1 MVVNWATGS
10 RNRGIFGGVFGC
22 RRPRL
27 STMAVVSAAVHNL
40 LQRHLPTR
48 SDDEIDGLVQ
58 EFRHWWRGMPD
69 GSSIEEV
76 VDGAMDIADELFDAS
91 ILADANAFRAQWMA
105 IVDGIHTPAARWDW
119 NGTNWARLRN
129 RVRAQVAL
137 RPVAP
142 TPAPKPADK
151 SKKEDEYFWGEK
163 KPAGMKEGDKV
174 MPGVI
179 KKAMAEGLLDKE
191 DDPGFVAVGG
201 DMYIVTKK
209 KKVDP
214 PGTAAGGATT
224 GLSRF
229 QETTL
234 FATEYVRCAEKVLRD
249 VAHRSP
255 SVEQYVKSTFAEYA
269 TSDREKYDQLVLS
282 GLTADKL
289 LKTYDG
295 KAKEEVYAD
304 DAIELHLY
312 NIAQEEYVKRTGNI
326 VGARAVSG
334 VQSFL
339 LPQAVCDA
347 AAKHTQAQSKLQTSM
362 QQVGGSAAP
371 KSRAQ
376 RAPFVPVSE
385 RLCYGCKKP
394 GHVLADCPNL
404 SDAEK
409 IAKLKEINA
418 AKGAGKGKGRS

>member
-1 MVVNWATGS
+1 
-10 RNRGIFGGVFGC
+10 
-22 RRPRL
+22 
-27 STMAVVSAAVHNL
+27 MAVVSAAVHNL

-58 EFRHWWRGMPD
+58 EFRHWFRGMPN
-69 GSSIEEV
+69 GSSVEEV

-91 ILADANAFRAQWMA
+91 ILNDANAFRAQWMA

-119 NGTNWARLRN
+119 DGTNWARLRN

-137 RPVAP
+137 RPAVP
-142 TPAPKPADK
+142 TPAPKPAGTANTNK
-151 SKKEDEYFWGEK
+151 DEYYWGK
-163 KPAGMKEGDKV
+163 QKPAGMKEGDKV

-179 KKAMAEGLLDKE
+179 KKAMADGLLDKD
-191 DDPGFVAVGG
+191 DDPGFVAIGG

-209 KKVDP
+209 KKVDVP
-214 PGTAAGGATT
+214 PDTAGGAAV

-229 QETTL
+229 QETTF
-234 FATEYVRCAEKVLRD
+234 FAKEYERCAEKVLRD

-255 SVEQYVKSTFAEYA
+255 SVEQYVKSTFASYA
-269 TSDREKYDQLVLS
+269 VSDREKYDQLVLS

-289 LKTYDG
+289 LKAYDG
-295 KAKEEVYAD
+295 KPKEEVYAD
-304 DAIELHLY
+304 DALELHLY
-312 NIAQEEYVKRTGNI
+312 NIAQEEYVQRTGNI

-339 LPQAVCDA
+339 LPASVCDA
-347 AAKHTQAQSKLQTSM
+347 AAKHTQAQSKLQNSM
-362 QQVGGSAAP
+362 QQIGGGAAP
-371 KSRAQ
+371 RGRAQ

>member
-1 MVVNWATGS
+1 MIAAAARAVIA
-10 RNRGIFGGVFGC
+10 
-22 RRPRL
+22 
-27 STMAVVSAAVHNL
+27 MAVVSAAVHNL

-58 EFRHWWRGMPD
+58 EFRHWWRGMAD
-69 GSSIEEV
+69 GSSVEEV

-91 ILADANAFRAQWMA
+91 ILADARAFRDQWMA

-119 NGTNWARLRN
+119 HGTNWTRLRN

-137 RPVAP
+137 RPATP
-142 TPAPKPADK
+142 TPAPKPAAATAK
-151 SKKEDEYFWGEK
+151 QEEYYWGPQ
-163 KPAGMKEGDKV
+163 KPTGMKEGDKV

-179 KKAMAEGLLDKE
+179 KKAMAEGLLDKD
-191 DDPGFVAVGG
+191 DDPGVVAVGG

-209 KKVDP
+209 KKVDNP
-214 PGTAAGGATT
+214 PGGAAGGATV

-229 QETTL
+229 QETTV
-234 FATEYVRCAEKVLRD
+234 FSTEYVRCAEKVLRD

-269 TSDREKYDQLVLS
+269 VSDREKYDQLVLS

-289 LKTYDG
+289 LKAYDG
-295 KAKEEVYAD
+295 KSKDEVYAD
-304 DAIELHLY
+304 DALELHLY

-339 LPQAVCDA
+339 LPQSVCDA
-347 AAKHTQAQSKLQTSM
+347 AAKHTQAQSKLQTSL
-362 QQVGGSAAP
+362 QQVGGRTAP
-371 KSRAQ
+371 RSRAQ

-385 RLCYGCKKP
+385 RLCYGCQKP

-409 IAKLKEINA
+409 IAKMKEINA
-418 AKGAGKGKGRS
+418 QKGAGKGKGRS

>member
-1 MVVNWATGS
+1 
-10 RNRGIFGGVFGC
+10 
-22 RRPRL
+22 
-27 STMAVVSAAVHNL
+27 MAVVSAAVHNL

-58 EFRHWWRGMPD
+58 EFRHWFRGMPN
-69 GSSIEEV
+69 GSSVEEV

-91 ILADANAFRAQWMA
+91 ILNDANAFRAQWMA

-119 NGTNWARLRN
+119 DGTNWARLRN

-137 RPVAP
+137 RPAVP
-142 TPAPKPADK
+142 TPAPKPAGTANTNK
-151 SKKEDEYFWGEK
+151 DEYFWGK
-163 KPAGMKEGDKV
+163 QKPAGMKEGDKV

-179 KKAMAEGLLDKE
+179 KKAMADGLLDKD
-191 DDPGFVAVGG
+191 DDPGFVAIGG

-209 KKVDP
+209 KKVDAP
-214 PGTAAGGATT
+214 PDTAGGAAV

-229 QETTL
+229 QETTF
-234 FATEYVRCAEKVLRD
+234 FAKEYERCAEKVLRD

-255 SVEQYVKSTFAEYA
+255 SVEQYVKSTFASYA
-269 TSDREKYDQLVLS
+269 VSDREKYDQLVLS
-282 GLTADKL
+282 GITADKL
-289 LKTYDG
+289 LKAYDG
-295 KAKEEVYAD
+295 KPKEEVYAD
-304 DAIELHLY
+304 DALELHLY
-312 NIAQEEYVKRTGNI
+312 NIAQEEYVQRTGNI

-339 LPQAVCDA
+339 LPASVCDA
-347 AAKHTQAQSKLQTSM
+347 AAKHTQAQSKLQNSM
-362 QQVGGSAAP
+362 QQIGGGAAP
-371 KSRAQ
+371 RGRAQ

>member
-1 MVVNWATGS
+1 
-10 RNRGIFGGVFGC
+10 
-22 RRPRL
+22 
-27 STMAVVSAAVHNL
+27 
-40 LQRHLPTR
+40 
-48 SDDEIDGLVQ
+48 
-58 EFRHWWRGMPD
+58 MPD
-69 GSSIEEV
+69 GSSVEEV

-91 ILADANAFRAQWMA
+91 ILNDANAFRAQWMA

-119 NGTNWARLRN
+119 DGTNWARLRN

-137 RPVAP
+137 RPAVP
-142 TPAPKPADK
+142 TPAPRPAATTTT
-151 SKKEDEYFWGEK
+151 SKDEYFWGK
-163 KPAGMKEGDKV
+163 QKPAGMKEGDKV

-179 KKAMAEGLLDKE
+179 KKAMADGLLDKD
-191 DDPGFVAVGG
+191 DDPGFVAIGG

-209 KKVDP
+209 KKVDVP
-214 PGTAAGGATT
+214 PDTAGGAAV

-229 QETTL
+229 QETTF
-234 FATEYVRCAEKVLRD
+234 FAKEYERCAEKVLRD

-255 SVEQYVKSTFAEYA
+255 SVEQYVKSTFASYA
-269 TSDREKYDQLVLS
+269 VSDREKYDQLVLS

-295 KAKEEVYAD
+295 KPKEEVYAD
-304 DAIELHLY
+304 DALELHLY
-312 NIAQEEYVKRTGNI
+312 NIAQEEYVQRTGNI
-326 VGARAVSG
+326 VGARAVNG

-339 LPQAVCDA
+339 LPQSVCDA

-362 QQVGGSAAP
+362 QQVGGGAAP
-371 KSRAQ
+371 RGRAQ

>member
-1 MVVNWATGS
+1 
-10 RNRGIFGGVFGC
+10 
-22 RRPRL
+22 
-27 STMAVVSAAVHNL
+27 MAAVSAAVHNL

-48 SDDEIDGLVQ
+48 ADDEIDGLVQ
-58 EFRHWWRGMPD
+58 EFRHWFRGMPD
-69 GSSIEEV
+69 GSSVEEV

-91 ILADANAFRAQWMA
+91 ILNDANAFRAQWMA

-119 NGTNWARLRN
+119 DGTNWARLRN

-137 RPVAP
+137 RPAAP
-142 TPAPKPADK
+142 TPAPKPTATTK
-151 SKKEDEYFWGEK
+151 QEEYYWGK
-163 KPAGMKEGDKV
+163 QKPAGMKEGDKV

-179 KKAMAEGLLDKE
+179 KKAMQEGLLDKD
-191 DDPGFVAVGG
+191 DDPGFVAVGS

-209 KKVDP
+209 KVANP
-214 PGTAAGGATT
+214 PDTAAGGAAV

-269 TSDREKYDQLVLS
+269 VSDREKYDQLVLS

-289 LKTYDG
+289 LKVYEG
-295 KAKEEVYAD
+295 KSKEDVYAD

-347 AAKHTQAQSKLQTSM
+347 AAKHTQAQSKLQSSM
-362 QQVGGSAAP
+362 QQVGGGAAP
-371 KSRAQ
+371 RGRTQQ

-394 GHVLADCPNL
+394 GHVLAECPNL

-409 IAKLKEINA
+409 IAKMKEINA

>member
-1 MVVNWATGS
+1 
-10 RNRGIFGGVFGC
+10 
-22 RRPRL
+22 
-27 STMAVVSAAVHNL
+27 MAVVSAAVHNL

-58 EFRHWWRGMPD
+58 EFRHWFRGMPN
-69 GSSIEEV
+69 GSSVEEV

-91 ILADANAFRAQWMA
+91 ILNDANAFRAQWMA
-105 IVDGIHTPAARWDW
+105 IVDGIQTPAARFDW

-137 RPVAP
+137 RPAAP
-142 TPAPKPADK
+142 TPAPKPAATAK
-151 SKKEDEYFWGEK
+151 QEEYFWGK
-163 KPAGMKEGDKV
+163 QKPAGMKEGDKV

-179 KKAMAEGLLDKE
+179 KKAMSEGLLDKD

-209 KKVDP
+209 KKVDTP
-214 PGTAAGGATT
+214 PDTAAGGAT

-234 FATEYVRCAEKVLRD
+234 FAKEYERCAEKVLRD

-289 LKTYDG
+289 LKAYDG
-295 KAKEEVYAD
+295 KSKEDVYAD

-339 LPQAVCDA
+339 LPQSVCDA

-362 QQVGGSAAP
+362 QQVGGGAAP

>member
-1 MVVNWATGS
+1 MIWATGS
-10 RNRGIFGGVFGC
+10 RNWDIFGGGIWLPSPALFA
-22 RRPRL
+22 
-27 STMAVVSAAVHNL
+27 MAAVSAAVHNL

-48 SDDEIDGLVQ
+48 ADDEIDGLVQ
-58 EFRHWWRGMPD
+58 EFRHWFRGMPD
-69 GSSIEEV
+69 GSSVEEV

-91 ILADANAFRAQWMA
+91 ILNDANAFRAQWMA

-119 NGTNWARLRN
+119 DGTNWARLRN

-137 RPVAP
+137 RPAAP
-142 TPAPKPADK
+142 TPAPKPTATTK
-151 SKKEDEYFWGEK
+151 QEEYYWGK
-163 KPAGMKEGDKV
+163 QKPAGMKEGDKV

-179 KKAMAEGLLDKE
+179 KKAMQEGLLDKD
-191 DDPGFVAVGG
+191 DDPGFVAVGS

-209 KKVDP
+209 KKVDNP
-214 PGTAAGGATT
+214 PDAAGGASV

-234 FATEYVRCAEKVLRD
+234 FAKEYERCAEKVLRD

-255 SVEQYVKSTFAEYA
+255 SVEQYVKSAFAEYA
-269 TSDREKYDQLVLS
+269 VSDREKYDQLVLS

-289 LKTYDG
+289 LKAYDG
-295 KAKEEVYAD
+295 KPKEEVYAD
-304 DAIELHLY
+304 DALELHLY
-312 NIAQEEYVKRTGNI
+312 NIAQEEYVQRTGNI
-326 VGARAVSG
+326 VGARAVNG

-339 LPQAVCDA
+339 LPQSVCDA
-347 AAKHTQAQSKLQTSM
+347 AAKHTQAQSKLQNSM
-362 QQVGGSAAP
+362 QQIGGGAAQRN
-371 KSRAQ
+371 RAQ

>member
-1 MVVNWATGS
+1 
-10 RNRGIFGGVFGC
+10 
-22 RRPRL
+22 
-27 STMAVVSAAVHNL
+27 MAVVSAAVHNL

-58 EFRHWWRGMPD
+58 DFRRWWHSMPD
-69 GSSIEEV
+69 GSSVEEV

-91 ILADANAFRAQWMA
+91 VLNDARAFRAQWMA
-105 IVDGIHTPAARWDW
+105 VVDGIHTPVARWDW
-119 NGTNWARLRN
+119 TGTDWARLRN

-137 RPVAP
+137 RPAAVP
-142 TPAPKPADK
+142 PAPKPADPK
-151 SKKEDEYFWGEK
+151 QAKQDEYFWGK
-163 KPAGMKEGDKV
+163 QKPAGMKEGDKV

-179 KKAMAEGLLDKE
+179 KKAMAEGLLDKD
-191 DDPGFVAVGG
+191 DDPGFVAIGG

-209 KKVDP
+209 KKVDNL
-214 PGTAAGGATT
+214 PGAAAGGVAV

-255 SVEQYVKSTFAEYA
+255 SVEQYVKSTFAELA
-269 TSDREKYDQLVLS
+269 MSDREKYDQLVLS

-289 LKTYDG
+289 LKAYDG
-295 KAKEEVYAD
+295 KPKEEVYAD
-304 DAIELHLY
+304 DALELHLY
-312 NIAQEEYVKRTGNI
+312 NIAQEEYVQRTGNI

-339 LPQAVCDA
+339 LPASVCDA
-347 AAKHTQAQSKLQTSM
+347 AAKHTQAQSKLQNSM
-362 QQVGGSAAP
+362 QQIGGGAAP
-371 KSRAQ
+371 RGRAQ

>member
-1 MVVNWATGS
+1 
-10 RNRGIFGGVFGC
+10 
-22 RRPRL
+22 
-27 STMAVVSAAVHNL
+27 MAAVSAAVHNL

-48 SDDEIDGLVQ
+48 ADDEIDGLVQ
-58 EFRHWWRGMPD
+58 EFRHWFRGMPD
-69 GSSIEEV
+69 GSSVEEV

-91 ILADANAFRAQWMA
+91 VLNDANAFRAQWMA

-137 RPVAP
+137 RPAAP
-142 TPAPKPADK
+142 KPAPKPAATTK
-151 SKKEDEYFWGEK
+151 QEEYFWGK
-163 KPAGMKEGDKV
+163 QKPAGMKEGDKV

-179 KKAMAEGLLDKE
+179 KKAISDGLLEKD
-191 DDPGFVAVGG
+191 DDPGFVAIGG

-209 KKVDP
+209 KVANP
-214 PGTAAGGATT
+214 PGTAASGAAP

-255 SVEQYVKSTFAEYA
+255 SVEQYVKSTFAEFA
-269 TSDREKYDQLVLS
+269 VSDREKYDQLVLS

-289 LKTYDG
+289 LKAYEG
-295 KAKEEVYAD
+295 KSKEDVYAD
-304 DAIELHLY
+304 DALELHLY
-312 NIAQEEYVKRTGNI
+312 NIAQEEYVKRTGNV
-326 VGARAVSG
+326 VGARAVNG
-334 VQSFL
+334 VQPFL
-339 LPQAVCDA
+339 LPQSVCDA
-347 AAKHTQAQSKLQTSM
+347 AAKHTQAQSKLQTSL
-362 QQVGGSAAP
+362 QQVGGGAAP
-371 KSRAQ
+371 RGRAQ

>member
-1 MVVNWATGS
+1 MGHWLKKSGNF
-10 RNRGIFGGVFGC
+10 RGGIWLPPPALFA
-22 RRPRL
+22 
-27 STMAVVSAAVHNL
+27 MAVVSAAVHNL

-69 GSSIEEV
+69 GSSVEEV

-91 ILADANAFRAQWMA
+91 ILNDANAFRAQWMA

-119 NGTNWARLRN
+119 DGTNWARLRN

-137 RPVAP
+137 RPAVP
-142 TPAPKPADK
+142 TPAPRPAATTTT
-151 SKKEDEYFWGEK
+151 SKDEYFWGK
-163 KPAGMKEGDKV
+163 QKPAGMKEGDKV

-179 KKAMAEGLLDKE
+179 KKAMADGLLDKD
-191 DDPGFVAVGG
+191 DDPGFVAIGG

-209 KKVDP
+209 KKVDVP
-214 PGTAAGGATT
+214 PDTAGGAAV

-229 QETTL
+229 QETTF
-234 FATEYVRCAEKVLRD
+234 FAKEYERCAEKVLRD

-255 SVEQYVKSTFAEYA
+255 SVEQYVKSTFASYA
-269 TSDREKYDQLVLS
+269 VSDREKYDQLVLS

-289 LKTYDG
+289 LKAYDG
-295 KAKEEVYAD
+295 KPKEEVYAD
-304 DAIELHLY
+304 DALELHLY
-312 NIAQEEYVKRTGNI
+312 NIAQEEYVQRTGNI
-326 VGARAVSG
+326 VGARAVNG

-339 LPQAVCDA
+339 LPQSVCDA
-347 AAKHTQAQSKLQTSM
+347 AAKHTQAQSKLQNSM
-362 QQVGGSAAP
+362 QQIGGGAAP
-371 KSRAQ
+371 RGRAQ

>member
-1 MVVNWATGS
+1 
-10 RNRGIFGGVFGC
+10 
-22 RRPRL
+22 
-27 STMAVVSAAVHNL
+27 MAVVSAAVHNL

-58 EFRHWWRGMPD
+58 EFRHWFRGMPN
-69 GSSIEEV
+69 GSSVEEV

-91 ILADANAFRAQWMA
+91 ILNDANAFRAQWMA
-105 IVDGIHTPAARWDW
+105 IVDGIQTPAARFDW
-119 NGTNWARLRN
+119 TGTNWAQLRN

-137 RPVAP
+137 RPA
-142 TPAPKPADK
+142 APKPVPKPAATAK
-151 SKKEDEYFWGEK
+151 QDEYFWGK
-163 KPAGMKEGDKV
+163 QKPAGMKEGDKV

-179 KKAMAEGLLDKE
+179 KKAMSEGLLDKD

-209 KKVDP
+209 KKVDTP
-214 PGTAAGGATT
+214 PDTAAGGAT

-234 FATEYVRCAEKVLRD
+234 FAKEYERCAEKVLRD

-289 LKTYDG
+289 LKAYDG
-295 KAKEEVYAD
+295 KSKEDVYAD

-339 LPQAVCDA
+339 LPQSVCDA

-362 QQVGGSAAP
+362 QQVGGGAAP

-409 IAKLKEINA
+409 IAKMKEINA
-418 AKGAGKGKGRS
+418 MKGAGKGKGRN